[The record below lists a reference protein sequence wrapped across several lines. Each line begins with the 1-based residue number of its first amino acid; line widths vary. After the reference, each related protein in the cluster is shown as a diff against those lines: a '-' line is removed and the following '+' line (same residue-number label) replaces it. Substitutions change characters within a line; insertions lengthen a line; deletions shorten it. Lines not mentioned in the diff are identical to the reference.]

1 MNNIELTA
9 DDKTILLNIRKG
21 FDIMS
26 DLVDL
31 TGWPGE
37 RVNHIIE
44 KLDQHR
50 FIERESLISVGFW
63 KFNIT
68 ATGESLLP
76 PLDPKEK
83 ELSKHEMSG
92 IDVRILKETEKR
104 GKTRAVDIVATLSGQ
119 QKIQNL
125 EIAASVIKLIR
136 LGHLRESGFLRRF
149 IKITPQGAGILG
161 KIM

>member
-1 MNNIELTA
+1 MNNMELTA
-9 DDKTILLNIRKG
+9 DDKIILLNIRKG

-44 KLDQHR
+44 KLDQQR

-63 KFNIT
+63 KFNLT
-68 ATGESLLP
+68 SKGESQLP
-76 PLDPKEK
+76 PLDAREK
-83 ELSKHEMSG
+83 ELSKHEMHSFD
-92 IDVRILKETEKR
+92 IPILKETERR
-104 GKTRAVDIVATLSGQ
+104 GKTRAVDVVAKLSEQ
-119 QKIQNL
+119 QQLQKL

-136 LGHLRESGFLRRF
+136 LGYLEESGFLRRF
-149 IKITPQGAGILG
+149 IKITPKGTDILT
-161 KIM
+161 KIV